1 MLAPSCRGGNGARR
15 TTGTDRRLP
24 GAACGPAGPR
34 PAASHARLKSCAQVS
49 GFVCFNYKGRTCS
62 WFKKIEKPRTRAQR
76 ENELPDQ
83 PRGRVGVPPAAPGP
97 GPAPRMSPGPAQ
109 PGPWC
114 QVPRGRRCLSRLRF
128 LVCQG
133 GVEVLVP
140 ARQWSDGSGGQCEPR
155 LLTAGARGARRP
167 CALSRA
173 ASPRR
178 APWV

>member
-15 TTGTDRRLP
+15 ATGTDRRLP

-76 ENELPDQ
+76 ENEPPDQ

-97 GPAPRMSPGPAQ
+97 GPAPRTSPGPAQ

-114 QVPRGRRCLSRLRF
+114 QVPRGWRCLSRLRF

-133 GVEVLVP
+133 SW
-140 ARQWSDGSGGQCEPR
+140 RSWCQQGSGPMGLED
-155 LLTAGARGARRP
+155 
-167 CALSRA
+167 SV
-173 ASPRR
+173 SPGCSPPVPMGL
-178 APWV
+178 ADPVP